1 MYMNKKD
8 YQTMYEKMDM
18 SNEMDQ
24 QIKDAIKNT
33 QMSKRTSRKSGVRA
47 ALSAVAAIALI
58 VGVSRTDVVRAAVDK
73 IVHYFTY
80 SFSVEQKDGT
90 TEKVQMKE
98 EYLTLSKDA
107 PKEDLN
113 MNSISEVGDAIGIH
127 LLDTKEAYQYDGCI
141 EYDPK
146 VSKDGKLY
154 GIVISDKLYATGDLK
169 DVKLYPKEEEDGR
182 DFLFYS
188 TGENYQTPI
197 LVQISL
203 RTDENITKEYKDNE
217 LGFVS
222 TRMNIDLSN
231 DTSDMY
237 DAEVYELKNLGVK
250 AVLYTVDTDGPIN
263 WGIESG
269 NISCTNAVFVY
280 KGVEYVYMGG
290 VSHDTMK
297 QFLNTLE

>member
-1 MYMNKKD
+1 MIDMERKD
-8 YQTMYEKMDM
+8 YHTMYKKMEM
-18 SNEMDQ
+18 SDDMDQ
-24 QIKDAIKNT
+24 KIKAAVKHAKT
-33 QMSKRTSRKSGVRA
+33 PKRANRFRA
-47 ALSAVAAIALI
+47 GFGAVASIALI
-58 VGVSRTDVVRAAVDK
+58 VCVSRTDVVKAAVDK

-80 SFSVEQKDGT
+80 SFTVEQKDGT

-107 PKEDLN
+107 PKENLD
-113 MNSISEVGDAIGIH
+113 MNRISEVKDAIGID
-127 LLDTKEAYQYDGCI
+127 LLDTKEAYQYEDCI
-141 EYDPK
+141 EYSPK
-146 VSKDGKLY
+146 VSEDGELY
-154 GIVISDKLYATGDLK
+154 GIMVSDKLYAIGDLK
-169 DVKLYPKEEEDGR
+169 DVKLYPKEEEDGL
-182 DFLFYS
+182 DFLSYS
-188 TGENYQTPI
+188 AGKDYQTPI
-197 LVQISL
+197 MAQISL
-203 RTDENITKEYKDNE
+203 RTDENTTKEYDDNE

-231 DTSDMY
+231 DTSDQY

-250 AVLYTVDTDGPIN
+250 AVLYTVETDGPIN

-269 NISCTNAVFVY
+269 SIPCTNAVFVY